1 MPIGGALA
9 LTAIIAVASAGVVIT
24 QRRGAGW
31 RRIVAVALLV
41 WLALAGVMVLWEL
54 IAAVA
59 GQRAY
64 FGAVQVPRS
73 VLSQAIVGITLEAA
87 TRASER
93 VCQAVAE
100 RRRVSRP
107 EIDLII
113 SDTEVLRQDAQPR
126 DRRLGHARLPLRNV
140 VGCDT
145 NGLGQ
150 LWLRLT
156 PFLTELLNRLPHAS
170 SFLRVRP
177 DGPYA

>member
-1 MPIGGALA
+1 MPVGGTLA
-9 LTAIIAVASAGVVIT
+9 FTTIIIAVSAGIIIRH
-24 QRRGAGW
+24 RRGDGW
-31 RRIVAVALLV
+31 RRIVAVAVLV
-41 WLALAGVMVLWEL
+41 WLGVAGVIVLWTL

-73 VLSQAIVGITLEAA
+73 VLSQAIVGITLGTA

-126 DRRLGHARLPLRNV
+126 DRRLGHARLPLRDV
-140 VGCDT
+140 GGCDA
-145 NGLGQ
+145 NGLC
-150 LWLRLT
+150 
-156 PFLTELLNRLPHAS
+156 
-170 SFLRVRP
+170 
-177 DGPYA
+177 

>member
-31 RRIVAVALLV
+31 RRIVAIALLV
-41 WLALAGVMVLWEL
+41 WLAVAGVMVLWEL
-54 IAAVA
+54 IAAVS

-64 FGAVQVPRS
+64 FGAIQVPLATRNDA
-73 VLSQAIVGITLEAA
+73 VVGSTLGAA

-126 DRRLGHARLPLRNV
+126 DRRLSHARLPLRDV
-140 VGCDT
+140 VGCDA
-145 NGLGQ
+145 NGLCQ
-150 LWLRLT
+150 L
-156 PFLTELLNRLPHAS
+156 
-170 SFLRVRP
+170 
-177 DGPYA
+177 